1 MIKDTKKKMLKKM
14 IKGKIGKGK
23 EHMMPGGEM
32 MKDKDMP
39 MNKYKN
45 LKKK

>member
-1 MIKDTKKKMLKKM
+1 MTKDKKKKMLKDM
-14 IKGKIGKGK
+14 VKGKVDK

-32 MKDKDMP
+32 MKDKEMP

>member
-1 MIKDTKKKMLKKM
+1 MAKDAKRNFLKKM
-14 IKGKIGKGK
+14 IKGVKGKG
-23 EHMMPGGEM
+23 HMMPGGEM
-32 MKDKDMP
+32 MKDEDMP

>member
-1 MIKDTKKKMLKKM
+1 MTKDTKKKFLKKM
-14 IKGKIGKGK
+14 IKGVKGKG
-23 EHMMPGGEM
+23 HMMSGGEM
-32 MKDKDMP
+32 MKDENMP